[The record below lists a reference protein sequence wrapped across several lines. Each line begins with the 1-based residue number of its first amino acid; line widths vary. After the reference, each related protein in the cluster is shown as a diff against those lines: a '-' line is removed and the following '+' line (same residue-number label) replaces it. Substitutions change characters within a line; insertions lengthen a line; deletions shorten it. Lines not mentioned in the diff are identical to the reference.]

1 MKKEVK
7 NLIQQANYL
16 LDNSS
21 EAKTDD
27 LKGMLSKIT
36 STLENEKSTPWW
48 VVLLK
53 VIAYA
58 IGLILAGYGTT
69 AAAMTINT
77 ML

>member
-7 NLIQQANYL
+7 NLIKQANAL
-16 LDNSS
+16 LANPS

-27 LKGMLSKIT
+27 LKGVLSQIT
-36 STLENEKSTPWW
+36 ETLGKEDKTPWW
-48 VVLLK
+48 VVVLK

-69 AAAMTINT
+69 AAAMTLNT
-77 ML
+77 IL

>member
-7 NLIQQANYL
+7 NLIQQADSL
-16 LDNSS
+16 LANSS

>member
-16 LDNSS
+16 LANSS

>member
-7 NLIQQANYL
+7 NLIQQANSL
-16 LDNSS
+16 LANSS

-69 AAAMTINT
+69 AAAMTFNT